1 MGVLRDLVDFFR
13 DAFDIT
19 SIVLTSRWIWLMIGF
34 GMYFLFQTWLMLA
47 VSPLTLLIMPGI
59 LIVYLIVSENKRTAA
74 QYSLN
79 KKVVDTTE
87 WNVSTAVDQY
97 IKTITKVP
105 ILNEDRE
112 KDKQ

>member
-1 MGVLRDLVDFFR
+1 
-13 DAFDIT
+13 
-19 SIVLTSRWIWLMIGF
+19 MIGF